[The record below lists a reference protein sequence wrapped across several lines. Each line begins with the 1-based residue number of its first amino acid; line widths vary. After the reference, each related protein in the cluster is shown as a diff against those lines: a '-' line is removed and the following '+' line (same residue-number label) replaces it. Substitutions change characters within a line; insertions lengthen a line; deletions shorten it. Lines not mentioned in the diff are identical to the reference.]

1 MSKNVSIKTFNANGL
16 FLHHLKTFVFHILGG
31 TKRVNNFWS
40 EKPFWILSVSKVA
53 TFFIFL
59 RRKLFWLCRSI
70 CFWEN
75 SLVKAKLFFAEKF
88 LVYGKL
94 SWLWRIFSMTGEKFH
109 DGGIFFWLRE
119 TSLTLEKFLDCGK
132 VPWLRKSSLIKENLL
147 SWLQKN

>member
-1 MSKNVSIKTFNANGL
+1 MSKNFSIKTFNANGI
-16 FLHHLKTFVFHILGG
+16 FLHHLKIFVFNILGG
-31 TKRVNNFWS
+31 TKQVDNFWS

-59 RRKLFWLCRSI
+59 WRKLFWLCKSI
-70 CFWEN
+70 CFWET
-75 SLVKAKLFFAEKF
+75 SPVKAKLFLAEKF

-94 SWLWRIFSMTGEKFH
+94 SWLWKISMTGENFH

-119 TSLTLEKFLDCGK
+119 TSLTLEKFLNCGK
-132 VPWLRKSSLIKENLL
+132 VSWLRKSSLIKENLL

>member
-16 FLHHLKTFVFHILGG
+16 FLHHLKTFVFHILGA

-59 RRKLFWLCRSI
+59 WRKLFWLCKSI
-70 CFWEN
+70 CFWET
-75 SLVKAKLFFAEKF
+75 SLVKAKLLFAEKS
-88 LVYGKL
+88 LVCGKL
-94 SWLWRIFSMTGEKFH
+94 SWLWKISMTV
-109 DGGIFFWLRE
+109 
-119 TSLTLEKFLDCGK
+119 EKFLDCGK
-132 VPWLRKSSLIKENLL
+132 VLWLWKSSLIKENLV